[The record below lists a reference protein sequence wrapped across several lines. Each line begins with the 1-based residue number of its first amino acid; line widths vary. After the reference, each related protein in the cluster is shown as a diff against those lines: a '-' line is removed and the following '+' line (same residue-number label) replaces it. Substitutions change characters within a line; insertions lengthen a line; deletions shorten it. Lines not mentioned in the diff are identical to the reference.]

1 MILKIMTRSAA
12 QTKKVG
18 QAMGR
23 LLRPKDVVALRGEL
37 GAGKTTLVKGIAKGL
52 GVRSEN
58 EVASPTFVLIHEYRG
73 RCPIY
78 HLDWYRLDRVE
89 GPDAA
94 LAQECF
100 EAEAVTLVEWPQRP
114 NAVLPKERTEVKI
127 SHRGPSSRS
136 IEIRARDDRFR
147 LPIRQALGRKTQ

>member
-1 MILKIMTRSAA
+1 MTVKITTHSAA

-18 QAMGR
+18 RALGR
-23 LLRPKDVVALRGEL
+23 HLKPKDVVTLRGEL
-37 GAGKTTLVKGIAKGL
+37 GAGKTTLAKGIARGL
-52 GVRSEN
+52 GVRSEK

-73 RCPIY
+73 RCPVY
-78 HLDWYRLDRVE
+78 HLDWYRLGRVE
-89 GPDAA
+89 GPDEA

-100 EAEAVTLVEWPQRP
+100 EAEAVTLVEWPERP
-114 NAVLPKERTEVKI
+114 NSVLPKEKIEVKI

-147 LPIRQALGRKTQ
+147 LPIRQALGKG